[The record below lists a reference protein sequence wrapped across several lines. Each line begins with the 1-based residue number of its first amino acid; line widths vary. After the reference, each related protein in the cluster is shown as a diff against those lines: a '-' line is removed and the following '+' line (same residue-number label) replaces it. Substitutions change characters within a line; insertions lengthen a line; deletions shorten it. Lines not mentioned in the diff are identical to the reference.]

1 MSNDYYVYEKNI
13 ASYND
18 LLNAENS
25 TVILSHYIHG
35 YVAICLECLD
45 FFYLIYSNGF
55 VQKIFFD
62 DNKKLSE
69 TIVKVEKQ
77 VSKDCSLREFKY
89 ISAEEIR
96 QFLKGEIKI
105 ETRHGIEV
113 KQLVILKKPYCQG
126 NNNVMQVVLKDGT
139 YVRLY
144 KSGKFDLSVNSN
156 FDLFIKK

>member
-1 MSNDYYVYEKNI
+1 MSNDYYVYENNI

-18 LLNAENS
+18 LLNAENL
-25 TVILSHYIHG
+25 TVTLYHCTHG
-35 YVAICLECLD
+35 CVAVCKKCLD

-69 TIVKVEKQ
+69 TIVKVKSK
-77 VSKDCSLREFKY
+77 VSKECSLREFKC
-89 ISAEEIR
+89 ISSEEII

-144 KSGKFDLSVNSN
+144 KSGKFDLSANSN